1 MLKVATYEK
10 PSGDIIYR
18 LVWSRENGE
27 IILAEM
33 EYEDELPIY
42 SLMEDLD
49 SFEELLLEHDLN
61 VESVELYTRR
71 MFTATRLKTTGD
83 VFVTVSDPDD
93 EEEQE
98 FLVASN
104 IPLGWGEHVVK
115 IVQFIGQSYRM
126 FDSLLSPEEA

>member
-1 MLKVATYEK
+1 MMKVVSYDK

-27 IILAEM
+27 IVLAEM
-33 EYEDELPIY
+33 PYEGDLPIY

-49 SFEELLLEHDLN
+49 AFEELLLDHDLN
-61 VESVELYTRR
+61 VENVELYTRR
-71 MFTATRLKTTGD
+71 VFTPNRIKTMVD
-83 VFVTVSDPDD
+83 VFATVSDQD
-93 EEEQE
+93 EEDENE

-115 IVQFIGQSYRM
+115 IVQFIGQSYRI

>member
-1 MLKVATYEK
+1 MMKVITYEK

-27 IILAEM
+27 IVLAEM
-33 EYEDELPIY
+33 PYEGDLPIY
-42 SLMEDLD
+42 TLMEDLNA
-49 SFEELLLEHDLN
+49 FEEMLLDHDFNLDN
-61 VESVELYTRR
+61 VELYTRR
-71 MFTATRLKTTGD
+71 VFTPTRIKTMVD
-83 VFVTVSDPDD
+83 VFATVVDQD
-93 EEEQE
+93 EEEENE

-115 IVQFIGQSYRM
+115 IVQFVGTSYRI

>member
-1 MLKVATYEK
+1 MYEK
-10 PSGDIIYR
+10 PNGDIVQR

-33 EYEDELPIY
+33 KYEDDLPIY
-42 SLMEDLD
+42 ALMEDLNA
-49 SFEELLLEHDLN
+49 FEDLLLEHDFNLDN
-61 VESVELYTRR
+61 VELYTRR
-71 MFTATRLKTTGD
+71 VFTPNRIKTMVD
-83 VFVTVSDPDD
+83 VFATVVDQD
-93 EEEQE
+93 EEEEHE

-126 FDSLLSPEEA
+126 FDSLLTPEEA

>member
-1 MLKVATYEK
+1 MMKVTTYEK

-27 IILAEM
+27 IVLAEM
-33 EYEDELPIY
+33 EYEDDLPIY
-42 SLMEDLD
+42 TLMGDLD
-49 SFEELLLEHDLN
+49 AFEELLLEHDFNLDN
-61 VESVELYTRR
+61 VELYTRR
-71 MFTATRLKTTGD
+71 VFTATRIKTMVD
-83 VFVTVSDPDD
+83 VFATVVDQD
-93 EEEQE
+93 EEEEHE

-115 IVQFIGQSYRM
+115 IVQFIGTSYRM

>member
-1 MLKVATYEK
+1 MMKVTTYEK

-33 EYEDELPIY
+33 EYEDDLPIY
-42 SLMEDLD
+42 SLMEDLNA
-49 SFEELLLEHDLN
+49 FEELLLEHDLN
-61 VESVELYTRR
+61 LENVELYTRR
-71 MFTATRLKTTGD
+71 VFTATRIRSTVD
-83 VFVTVSDPDD
+83 VFATVVDQD
-93 EEEQE
+93 EEEENE

-115 IVQFIGQSYRM
+115 IVQFIGTSYRI